1 MPGSIRERAKRG
13 LVIAVAALL
22 LLLLA
27 LDLVRPDSITRS
39 LLGLGE
45 SDAPRETL
53 RRFLESVREG
63 EVWPG
68 GRP

>member
-1 MPGSIRERAKRG
+1 MPWSIRDRAKRG
-13 LVIAVAALL
+13 LVVAVAALL

-27 LDLVRPDSITRS
+27 LDLIRPDSIVRS

-45 SDAPRETL
+45 SDGPRETL
-53 RRFLESVREG
+53 RRFLDSVREG
-63 EVWPG
+63 DVWPG